1 MEVTIEQRFIISLII
16 KGKLGK
22 LFINDNE
29 VEEVC
34 NLIFDDVISDIEDC
48 ADWSDLEND
57 EVNEADVDIAISR
70 VLYKHIFGI
79 ED

>member
-1 MEVTIEQRFIISLII
+1 MEVTIEQRFVISLII

-48 ADWSDLEND
+48 ADWSDLEHD

>member
-1 MEVTIEQRFIISLII
+1 MEVTLEQRFVISLII

-48 ADWSDLEND
+48 ADWSDLEQD

-70 VLYKHIFGI
+70 VLYKHIN
-79 ED
+79 

>member
-1 MEVTIEQRFIISLII
+1 MEVTIEQRFVISLII

-48 ADWSDLEND
+48 ADWSDLEKD

>member
-48 ADWSDLEND
+48 ADWSDLEQD

-70 VLYKHIFGI
+70 VLYKHIN
-79 ED
+79 